1 MSRGVNVSVSPIA
14 RLRSLLADVENVCSF
29 ELERYR
35 LGEAEVIICVDK
47 RGSPRYLVQEPAVDD
62 NCRAIYSKIMD
73 ALYTSLIDLS
83 SEEDLEKAIN
93 AVVVDLGIQK
103 EFDRCRN
110 ALMYYVKRDSFGFGL
125 LDVVLRDYNVEDV
138 ELCDWMKP
146 VTVVHRVYLAFE
158 ALTTNIAFESNE
170 EARNYVERL
179 SLRGG
184 RSISLAKPE
193 IHAVLSE
200 NLRLAATLGNPVSRG
215 PTFNIRRLPEI
226 PIDIATLIKK
236 NAIPAHVAALTWLI
250 NDAKLFYAIVGG
262 SGSGKTTLLNALLQL
277 SNPSWK
283 IIVVQDVVEIR
294 LPLRPRFIQFFG
306 ENSEDILQRCFTA
319 LRYRPDILVVGE
331 VRGKEV
337 TALVRAVASGSGS
350 ATTFHA
356 STPEEYEM
364 AIRNLL
370 PRDLYVMLSL
380 NTALLIFIAR
390 IRSSKN
396 LERKV
401 WRVYERVA
409 DEWREIYG
417 AEIDHI
423 YNSYT
428 VKRLS
433 KRLLLEDDVEAELE
447 YRAKLLESAE
457 PGYES
462 IENLMKKFYKTY

>member
-1 MSRGVNVSVSPIA
+1 MNRSTTPVLPITKLR
-14 RLRSLLADVENVCSF
+14 RLSADVENICSF

-35 LGEAEVIICVDK
+35 IGETEVIICIDK
-47 RGSPRYLVQEPAVDD
+47 QGTPRYLIQEPVVDD
-62 NCRAIYSKIMD
+62 SCKLIYSKIMD
-73 ALYTSLIDLS
+73 SLYTSLLDLS
-83 SEEDLEKAIN
+83 SEEDLEKAVNI
-93 AVVVDLGIQK
+93 VVVDLGIEE
-103 EFDRCRN
+103 EFNSCRN

-125 LDVVLRDYNVEDV
+125 LDVVLRDYNVEDI
-138 ELCDWMKP
+138 ELCDWRKP

-158 ALTTNIAFESNE
+158 ALTTNIVFESDE
-170 EARNYVERL
+170 DARNYVERL

-200 NLRLAATLGNPVSRG
+200 NLRLAATLGSTVSRG

-226 PIDIATLIKK
+226 PIDVATLIKRK
-236 NAIPAHVAALTWLI
+236 VIPAHVAALTWLI

-283 IIVVQDVVEIR
+283 IVVVQDVMEIK
-294 LPLRPRFIQFFG
+294 LPSRPRFVQFFG
-306 ENSEDILQRCFTA
+306 ESSEDILQRCFTA

-331 VRGKEV
+331 VRGKEI

-350 ATTFHA
+350 STTFHA

-370 PRDLYVMLSL
+370 PRDLYTMLSL

-390 IRSSKN
+390 VRFGKN

-417 AEIDHI
+417 VEIDNV
-423 YNSYT
+423 YKSYT

-433 KRLLLEDDVEAELE
+433 RRLLLDDLEAELE
-447 YRAKLLESAE
+447 HRAKLLESAE
-457 PGYES
+457 QGYES
-462 IENLMKKFYKTY
+462 VENLMKKFYKAY